1 MITPNIIYYA
11 RLSLERNG
19 SKTPKYVIT
28 ATAGNYAPME
38 KLKGRDGRVSMFLV
52 PKTSYKSSA
61 PQMRLQA
68 KDSLNF
74 TGLKD
79 YFMDGKMSGYAYGYA
94 PTVRTYTVKVKEKP
108 NPLYGYENDGFL
120 FIIHQDETATS
131 EAEKIIPSEIELI
144 VLEGAKV
151 LIPSYCKQ
159 LCIGGFDEILNYL
172 RKQSNVL

>member
-28 ATAGNYAPME
+28 ATAGNYAP
-38 KLKGRDGRVSMFLV
+38 
-52 PKTSYKSSA
+52 
-61 PQMRLQA
+61 
-68 KDSLNF
+68 
-74 TGLKD
+74 
-79 YFMDGKMSGYAYGYA
+79 
-94 PTVRTYTVKVKEKP
+94 TVRTYTVKGKEKP

-131 EAEKIIPSEIELI
+131 ETEKIIPSEIELI

-159 LCIGGFDEILNYL
+159 LCMGGFNEILSYL

>member
-28 ATAGNYAPME
+28 ATAGNYAQME
-38 KLKGRDGRVSMFLV
+38 KFLV

-94 PTVRTYTVKVKEKP
+94 PTVRTYTVKGKEK
-108 NPLYGYENDGFL
+108 
-120 FIIHQDETATS
+120 A
-131 EAEKIIPSEIELI
+131 
-144 VLEGAKV
+144 
-151 LIPSYCKQ
+151 
-159 LCIGGFDEILNYL
+159 
-172 RKQSNVL
+172 

>member
-61 PQMRLQA
+61 PHR
-68 KDSLNF
+68 
-74 TGLKD
+74 
-79 YFMDGKMSGYAYGYA
+79 
-94 PTVRTYTVKVKEKP
+94 KP
-108 NPLYGYENDGFL
+108 R
-120 FIIHQDETATS
+120 
-131 EAEKIIPSEIELI
+131 K
-144 VLEGAKV
+144 
-151 LIPSYCKQ
+151 SYR
-159 LCIGGFDEILNYL
+159 
-172 RKQSNVL
+172 RK

>member
-19 SKTPKYVIT
+19 SKTPK
-28 ATAGNYAPME
+28 
-38 KLKGRDGRVSMFLV
+38 
-52 PKTSYKSSA
+52 
-61 PQMRLQA
+61 
-68 KDSLNF
+68 
-74 TGLKD
+74 
-79 YFMDGKMSGYAYGYA
+79 
-94 PTVRTYTVKVKEKP
+94 
-108 NPLYGYENDGFL
+108 YENDGFL

-159 LCIGGFDEILNYL
+159 LCMGGFNEILSYL

>member
-74 TGLKD
+74 SGLKD
-79 YFMDGKMSGYAYGYA
+79 YFIDGKMSGYAYGYA
-94 PTVRTYTVKVKEKP
+94 PTVRCLLYTS
-108 NPLYGYENDGFL
+108 DAA
-120 FIIHQDETATS
+120 DE
-131 EAEKIIPSEIELI
+131 
-144 VLEGAKV
+144 
-151 LIPSYCKQ
+151 
-159 LCIGGFDEILNYL
+159 
-172 RKQSNVL
+172 

>member
-68 KDSLNF
+68 KNSLNF

-79 YFMDGKMSGYAYGYA
+79 YFIDGKLSGYAYGYA
-94 PTVRTYTVKVKEKP
+94 PAVQTYTVKGKEKP

-120 FIIHQDETATS
+120 FIIHQDETSTS
-131 EAEKIIPSEIELI
+131 EAEKIIPSETELI

-159 LCIGGFDEILNYL
+159 LCMGGFDEILNYL